1 MFSKGRTGMLIS
13 VFQRYALGT
22 VIISPDFKITVCVMF
37 LCHCWQK

>member
-1 MFSKGRTGMLIS
+1 MFTKRRMGMLIP

-22 VIISPDFKITVCVMF
+22 VVISPDFKIAVYVMF